1 MIILVLIAITSLILG
16 ILFLVNREFLKR
28 LEYFLNKSI
37 TTINVGV
44 DKYYKTIGI
53 FFGSIFLYFINYLF
67 VGKKIKRIVVRYA

>member
-16 ILFLVNREFLKR
+16 ILFFVNREFLKR
-28 LEYFLNKSI
+28 FEHFLNRSI

-53 FFGSIFLYFINYLF
+53 FLVVFSCILFIIFLS
-67 VGKKIKRIVVRYA
+67 VRR

>member
-53 FFGSIFLYFINYLF
+53 FLVVFFCILFIIFLS
-67 VGKKIKRIVVRYA
+67 VRR